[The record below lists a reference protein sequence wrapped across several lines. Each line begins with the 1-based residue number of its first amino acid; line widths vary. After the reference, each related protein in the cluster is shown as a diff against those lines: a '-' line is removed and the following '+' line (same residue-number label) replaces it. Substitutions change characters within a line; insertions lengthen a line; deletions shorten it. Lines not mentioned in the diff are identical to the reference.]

1 MWIFTETG
9 FISIVRKP
17 EHPGVLTVRARD
29 RQSLELLAA
38 KAGVEVKRS
47 PNGDYPYRVF
57 VGDGPF
63 LEWFLD
69 RGGELKYSNFKSRV
83 AKTRGYEFAD
93 SLHGV
98 WAAMLAVEDEGAR
111 EPLTDAELDE
121 RIRETELAAEDTLAA
136 AATTT
141 DAAEEAE

>member
-17 EHPGVLTVRARD
+17 EQPQLLTVRSRD

-38 KAGVEVKRS
+38 KAGVEIKKS
-47 PNGDYPYRVF
+47 PRGDYPYRVF

-83 AKTRGYEFAD
+83 AKTRGYDYAHAL
-93 SLHGV
+93 SMV
-98 WAAMLAVEDEGAR
+98 WSAMLQTEDAEARDLEKSTDNEGA
-111 EPLTDAELDE
+111 L
-121 RIRETELAAEDTLAA
+121 
-136 AATTT
+136 
-141 DAAEEAE
+141 